1 MTAEAILTQ
10 IINGLTIGAILM
22 LIAMGLT
29 IIFGLM
35 DVVNF
40 AHGTMYMLG
49 AYFAATLVAR
59 TGHFWLSLIVAPL
72 GVGVLGFLL
81 ERVLIRRLYGRD
93 PLLQVLLTFGVAV
106 VLREAVEIIW
116 GPNVQ
121 TLLLPPALAGSI
133 DFFGL
138 QYRAYRVAVLVAAF
152 CVAGI
157 VWFVLSR
164 TDIGLIIRSGVHDR
178 DMVDALGIDV
188 RRVFTGVFV
197 AGSML
202 AAVAGVLV
210 GPLRSVNPDMANDV
224 IVDAFIA
231 VVVGGLGTVG
241 GAVGGALFVGMA
253 ELLGALVIP
262 GMAKAAIYFAVA
274 IIMSCD
280 GRAIWRDRPR
290 RNDQA

>member
-1 MTAEAILTQ
+1 MTVEAIITQ
-10 IINGLTIGAILM
+10 IVNGLTIGAIIM

-59 TGHFWLSLIVAPL
+59 TGHFWLSLIVAPV

-81 ERVLIRRLYGRD
+81 ERGLIRRLYGRD

-106 VLREAVEIIW
+106 VLREVIEIIW

-121 TLLLPPALAGSI
+121 TLLPPPALSGSVNLLGI
-133 DFFGL
+133 T
-138 QYRAYRVAVLVAAF
+138 YPAYRITVLFAAF
-152 CVAGI
+152 GIAGAT
-157 VWFVLSR
+157 WSVLR
-164 TDIGLIIRSGVHDR
+164 WTNIGLIVRAGVRDR

-210 GPLRSVNPDMANDV
+210 GPLRSVHPDMGNDV

-231 VVVGGLGTVG
+231 VVVGGLGTIE
-241 GAVGGALFVGMA
+241 GAVGGALFVGIA

-262 GMAKAAIYFAVA
+262 GMAKAMIYIAVVVV
-274 IIMSCD
+274 MLV
-280 GRAIWRDRPR
+280 RPTGLFGGSR
-290 RNDQA
+290 ERQE

>member
-1 MTAEAILTQ
+1 MTVEAILTQ
-10 IINGLTIGAILM
+10 LLNGLTIGAILM

-40 AHGTMYMLG
+40 AHGAMYMLG

-59 TGHFWLSLIVAPL
+59 TGQFWLTLILAPL
-72 GVGVLGFLL
+72 GVGILGFLL

-106 VLREAVEIIW
+106 VLREGVEILW

-121 TLLLPPALAGSI
+121 TLLPPSALAGSI
-133 DFFGL
+133 DLLGI
-138 QYRAYRVAVLVAAF
+138 QYPTYRVTVLVAAF
-152 CVAGI
+152 GIAGAT
-157 VWFVLSR
+157 WFVLSR
-164 TDIGLIIRSGVHDR
+164 TNIGLIVRSGVHDR

-210 GPLRSVNPDMANDV
+210 GPLRSVQPDMGNDV

-231 VVVGGLGTVG
+231 VIVGGLGTVG
-241 GAVGGALFVGMA
+241 GAVCGALLVGIA

-262 GMAKAAIYFAVA
+262 GMAKAAIYIAVA
-274 IIMSCD
+274 IIMMLRPAGLFG
-280 GRAIWRDRPR
+280 GRRA
-290 RNDQA
+290 AT